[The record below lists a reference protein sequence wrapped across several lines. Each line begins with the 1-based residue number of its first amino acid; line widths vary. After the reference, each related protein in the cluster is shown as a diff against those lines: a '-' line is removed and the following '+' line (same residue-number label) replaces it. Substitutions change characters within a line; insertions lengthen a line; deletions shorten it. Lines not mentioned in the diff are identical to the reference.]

1 MADLAIVEGPY
12 LQQVLDHSY
21 PVWHDGLS
29 RAAYGRYFA
38 GQLAT
43 PWGRAHL
50 RRVALVDR
58 GEVLASAKLY
68 TLDASLDGRALRI
81 AGIGALFTAPAH
93 RGRGHARA
101 LVERLLERSA
111 DEGATVALLFVATGD
126 GGQQTLRTS
135 VPDCAG
141 LGFEPIATLDL
152 SLRVLEDARRGA
164 PMTLVRAGED
174 RDLPDVV
181 AMGRAR
187 AERYRFHLERD
198 RDFVHFAIV
207 RKRLLAGLGPA
218 GDREVQFFV
227 AEEGGSAVAYVVVT
241 VRRGAWVLEECGDR
255 DPDGAR
261 VGAILQVLIARDP
274 SAPRPAM
281 TAWLPTNFRPPQLE
295 ILGERPSSD
304 IMMMRGL
311 GRSVPKL
318 SDPDAVYW
326 HGDTF

>member
-12 LQQVLDHSY
+12 LQQVLDHSF

-29 RAAYGRYFA
+29 RAAYGRYYA

-43 PWGRAHL
+43 PWGRTHL
-50 RRVALVDR
+50 LRFALVER

-68 TLDASLDGRALRI
+68 SLDASLDGRPLRI

-111 DEGATVALLFVATGD
+111 DEGATAALLFSIIGGD
-126 GGQQTLRTS
+126 YY
-135 VPDCAG
+135 AG
-141 LGFEPIATLDL
+141 LGFEPIATPDL
-152 SLRVLEDARRGA
+152 SLRVVEDTRRGA

-174 RDLPDVV
+174 RDLPDIV

-187 AERYRFHLERD
+187 AERYRFRLERD

-207 RKRLLAGLGPA
+207 RKRLLAGLRRPA
-218 GDREVQFFV
+218 TAKCSFSSPKK
-227 AEEGGSAVAYVVVT
+227 AAPLSPMSLSPSAA
-241 VRRGAWVLEECGDR
+241 VRGCSRKCGDR
-255 DPDGAR
+255 DPSGAR
-261 VGAILQVLIARDP
+261 VGAILQGLIARDP

-281 TAWLPTNFRPPQLE
+281 IAWLPADFRPQQIE

-311 GRSVPKL
+311 GRSIPKL
-318 SDPDAVYW
+318 PDPADALYW
-326 HGDTF
+326 HGDMF